1 MAKLSDKIALVTGGT
16 GGLGSIVSQSLAREG
31 AVVIVT
37 HSGSGQSLQKLL
49 DLQKNFS
56 IIEGICL
63 DATKEDSVQS
73 SISDVFKRFGRID
86 ILCNVVGGIG
96 EKRLIE
102 ETPLSEWNEMMTVNL
117 QSCFL
122 MMKNVIPSM
131 KKNGFGRIINIAAKT
146 GVTQEAQRGG
156 YGVSKAGVI
165 ALTETAAAEFKEF
178 ADLTVN
184 AIAPSIIV
192 TEENKRWG
200 TEEQIQQWVTPDQIA
215 QMIIHLCSDQG
226 VAINGQIIH
235 MYGKV

>member
-16 GGLGSIVSQSLAREG
+16 GALGSIVAQYLAKEG
-31 AVVIVT
+31 AVVIIT
-37 HSGSGQSLQKLL
+37 HSGSGTSIQKLQE
-49 DLQKNFS
+49 LQKN
-56 IIEGICL
+56 
-63 DATKEDSVQS
+63 S
-73 SISDVFKRFGRID
+73 SISEGIALDVTNEESVITAAADVIKRYGRID
-86 ILCNVVGGIG
+86 ILCNLVGGIG
-96 EKRLIE
+96 QKRLIE
-102 ETPLSEWNEMMTVNL
+102 ETPLSEWNAMMTVNL

-122 MMKNVIPSM
+122 MMKHVIPSM

-165 ALTETAAAEFKEF
+165 ALTETAAAEFKQF

-200 TEEQIQQWVTPDQIA
+200 TEEQIQQWVTPEQIA
-215 QMIIHLCSDQG
+215 QMIIHLCSDHG

>member
-37 HSGSGQSLQKLL
+37 HSGSRQSLQKLL
-49 DLQKNFS
+49 NLQKNFS